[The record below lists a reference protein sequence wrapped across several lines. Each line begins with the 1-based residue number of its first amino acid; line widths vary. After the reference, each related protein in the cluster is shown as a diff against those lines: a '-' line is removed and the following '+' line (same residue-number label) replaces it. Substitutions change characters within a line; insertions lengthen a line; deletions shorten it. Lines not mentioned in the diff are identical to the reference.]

1 MKKTISKVVFVV
13 LLVILV
19 PILVFNIII
28 MLKSFI
34 KPNEVPGVLGY
45 KPMIVLTGSME
56 PNIMRGDLVVV
67 KETKDDLVKDD
78 IISYRDKEGLII
90 THRIVAVFYENGI
103 AKYTTQGDAN
113 NEDDGIEITNDM
125 VEGIY
130 KFRIPKLGGALEY
143 IQTPTGII
151 ITSLSILLV
160 VFILISLGKAFD
172 ERELNK
178 EFEEFKKLKKESNK

>member
-67 KETKDDLVKDD
+67 KETKDDVVKDD

-103 AKYTTQGDAN
+103 AKYT
-113 NEDDGIEITNDM
+113 
-125 VEGIY
+125 
-130 KFRIPKLGGALEY
+130 
-143 IQTPTGII
+143 
-151 ITSLSILLV
+151 
-160 VFILISLGKAFD
+160 
-172 ERELNK
+172 
-178 EFEEFKKLKKESNK
+178 